1 MFKLSESKI
10 DRAEAIS
17 LKQWSNLEKRIEDNI
32 NVVVEEQDIKIKD
45 LELRA
50 SDLQGISKSISKSNS
65 QD

>member
-50 SDLQGISKSISKSNS
+50 SDLQGISKSIPKSNS
-65 QD
+65 